1 MKKVIRAS
9 IDQNNFDKIK
19 DATSNSEIKD
29 GYRENIAYGYVAKK
43 TNGQLSINKP
53 RPYDD
58 ADYYWALYDENKEG
72 WKIIF
77 KGKTV
82 DIMLDS
88 DIEDID
94 EVAEMLAMVNGPI
107 QPRMMHN

>member
-1 MKKVIRAS
+1 MKKVIRSS
-9 IDQNNFDKIK
+9 IDKSNFDKIK

-29 GYRENIAYGYVAKK
+29 GYRENIGYGYVAKK
-43 TNGQLSINKP
+43 INGKLSINKP

-58 ADYYWALYDENKEG
+58 AEYYWALYDDNKRG

-77 KGKTV
+77 KGKPV
-82 DIMLDS
+82 HIMLDS

-94 EVAEMLAMVNGPI
+94 EVAEMLEMVNGPI